1 MNMNVINI
9 KKGKRFFIKNNSVT
23 NIQLSNFVIVS
34 GILLFYGKTLIK
46 TGKTVFSSSVLIVLN
61 IIEMLNG

>member
-34 GILLFYGKTLIK
+34 GIVLFYGKTLIK
-46 TGKTVFSSSVLIVLN
+46 TGKNSIFK
-61 IIEMLNG
+61 